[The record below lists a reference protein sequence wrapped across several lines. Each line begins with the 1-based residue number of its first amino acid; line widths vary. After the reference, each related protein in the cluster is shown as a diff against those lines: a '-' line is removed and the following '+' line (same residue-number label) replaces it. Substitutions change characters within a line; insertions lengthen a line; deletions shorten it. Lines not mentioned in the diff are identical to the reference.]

1 MMKELIEKIA
11 RAVVDYPGQ
20 VEVTVVEGCETNLVC
35 LMVAKRDMHFIVG
48 RDGRI
53 AEAIRTIAT
62 NVSGKEGKA
71 SIFEVII

>member
-1 MMKELIEKIA
+1 MKELIEMIA
-11 RAVVDYPGQ
+11 RAVVNHPEQ
-20 VEVTVVEGCETNLVC
+20 VEVTVVEGCETNVVC
-35 LMVAKRDMHFIVG
+35 LRVAKRDIRFIVG